1 MKANLDGSR
10 MHGQSLPRAVVDG
23 WTPHSEAA

>member
-1 MKANLDGSR
+1 MTANLDESR
-10 MHGQSLPRAVVDG
+10 MHGRSLPRAVVD